1 MNSDQAKEILLLCR
15 PHAGDG
21 QDSQVREALELARRD
36 SELARWLELHQARQS
51 ALREKFRQIPVPEGL
66 KEQII
71 SEHAASLR
79 RAPRFRQWAVIA
91 APLVI
96 LFLMLAAGLVIHRR
110 PADDTLA
117 IFQQQMAG
125 FALRGYAMDLLT
137 NDPARIRAYLEQRH
151 SPADYALTGPLK
163 QAAQSGC
170 AVESWQDTRVS
181 MICFRTGRPLPPGSE
196 SDLWLFVVDQKTV
209 KNARLD
215 PVPRIAPVN
224 QLITATWVQDGRLY
238 FLVTEGAEPDI
249 KRFL

>member
-21 QDSQVREALELARRD
+21 QDPQVREALELAQRD
-36 SELARWLELHQARQS
+36 PELSHWLELHQARQS
-51 ALREKFRQIPVPEGL
+51 ALRDKFRQIPVPEGL

-79 RAPRFRQWAVIA
+79 RAPRFRQWAVVM

-96 LFLMLAAGLVIHRR
+96 LFVVLAVGLVLHRR

-137 NDPARIRAYLEQRH
+137 NDPAQIRAYLEQRQ
-151 SPADYALTGPLK
+151 SPADYTLTGPLK
-163 QAAQSGC
+163 QTAQSGC
-170 AVESWQDTRVS
+170 AVEGWQATRVS
-181 MICFRTGRPLPPGSE
+181 MICFQTGRPLPPGSQ
-196 SDLWLFVVDQKTV
+196 SDLWLFVVDQNTV
-209 KNARLD
+209 KNAPSD
-215 PVPRIAPVN
+215 PAPRIAQVN
-224 QLITATWVQDGRLY
+224 QLVTATWVRGGKLY
-238 FLVTEGAEPDI
+238 FLVTEGGEPDI